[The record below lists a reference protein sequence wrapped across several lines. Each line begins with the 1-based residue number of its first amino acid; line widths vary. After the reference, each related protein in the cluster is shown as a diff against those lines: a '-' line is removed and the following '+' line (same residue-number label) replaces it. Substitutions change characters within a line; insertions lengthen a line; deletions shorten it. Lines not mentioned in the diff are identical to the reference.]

1 MTSSVATSKKK
12 IVGLLFRKVLLY
24 NRSSDYH
31 LSLCNIDGSNRV
43 VYIRASL
50 CLNTIRE
57 TAYSAVRGRT
67 V

>member
-1 MTSSVATSKKK
+1 MTFSVATSQKN

-24 NRSSDYH
+24 NRSSDCH
-31 LSLCNIDGSNRV
+31 LSLCNIDRSNRV

-57 TAYSAVRGRT
+57 TAYFTVRGRI

>member
-12 IVGLLFRKVLLY
+12 SLDYCFRKVLLY
-24 NRSSDYH
+24 NRSSDYD
-31 LSLCNIDGSNRV
+31 LAFCNIDESNGV

-57 TAYSAVRGRT
+57 TAYSVVRGRI